1 MKGVLAIY
9 TGEDLKPY
17 GTIQSALPFKSRD
30 GSDMKKPGRPM
41 LPTDK
46 VRFVGDPIACV
57 VAETVLQAKD
67 AAEAIE
73 LDIEPLPVVVD
84 FTKADAK
91 GAPAVFDDIPDNVS
105 LDYHYG
111 DTEKVSAAFAG
122 AAHKVKLK
130 MLNSRLVVNSME
142 PRSAIG
148 EYDKAKDSY
157 TLHSVSQGVMGMKA
171 GVTAAMKTTPDK
183 VHIRTGNVGGS
194 FGMKAPVYPEYVCI
208 MHAAKM
214 LGRPVKWTDERSGSF
229 MSDSHGRDHEQT
241 AELALDAEGHFL
253 ALRINGYGNLGGFQ
267 SQMGPQA
274 PTLNTVRNSI
284 SLYQTPLMEVN
295 TKCVFTNTTQ
305 LAPYRG
311 AGRPEAV
318 FIVERL
324 FDAAARKIGMD
335 PRAIRKANYIKPA
348 QLPYTN
354 AAGQVYDSGA
364 FAHMLD
370 RAVKLADWD
379 GFAARKKAAKKKS

>member
-1 MKGVLAIY
+1 MNIQDTAAIRSASLIGEPIVRKEDGTLLRGQGRYTDDISLPNQAHAYILRSSVAHGRIKSINTDAARKMKGVLAIY

-142 PRSAIG
+142 PRSAIAD
-148 EYDKAKDSY
+148 YD
-157 TLHSVSQGVMGMKA
+157 
-171 GVTAAMKTTPDK
+171 
-183 VHIRTGNVGGS
+183 
-194 FGMKAPVYPEYVCI
+194 
-208 MHAAKM
+208 
-214 LGRPVKWTDERSGSF
+214 
-229 MSDSHGRDHEQT
+229 T
-241 AELALDAEGHFL
+241 AEEHFTL
-253 ALRINGYGNLGGFQ
+253 YTTSQNPHVARLVLSAFYNIAPEHKLRVIAPDVGAIHSRRFGG
-267 SQMGPQA
+267 
-274 PTLNTVRNSI
+274 
-284 SLYQTPLMEVN
+284 
-295 TKCVFTNTTQ
+295 
-305 LAPYRG
+305 
-311 AGRPEAV
+311 
-318 FIVERL
+318 
-324 FDAAARKIGMD
+324 
-335 PRAIRKANYIKPA
+335 
-348 QLPYTN
+348 
-354 AAGQVYDSGA
+354 
-364 FAHMLD
+364 
-370 RAVKLADWD
+370 
-379 GFAARKKAAKKKS
+379 